1 MMMGDRLRTLRE
13 ERKLTQADIESSTGL
28 TRFYVSRVEHG
39 HTVPSLST
47 LEKFARALHIP
58 LYELF
63 YEEGET
69 PNPPVPL
76 KLRQSSESL
85 WGDTGKSVK
94 QLARLRRVLSKL
106 DSADLRRLMQL
117 ARKMAPR

>member
-1 MMMGDRLRTLRE
+1 MMMGDRLRKLRE
-13 ERKLTQADIESSTGL
+13 ERKLTQADIGNSTGL
-28 TRFYVSRVEHG
+28 TRFYISRLEHG
-39 HTVPSLST
+39 HAVPYLFT
-47 LEKFARALHIP
+47 LEKIARALHVP

-76 KLRQSSESL
+76 KLQQSSESL
-85 WGDTGKSVK
+85 WGGRGKSVK
-94 QLARLRRVLSKL
+94 QLARLRRALSKL